1 VLIGI
6 AGKKRSGKD
15 TAARAL
21 VAQLGFRQIAFA
33 DPLKAL
39 AASFLGLPVEMV
51 RDDAFKYGTAL
62 AIVRSVQSFED
73 ATFRD
78 FERLNGREVLQRL
91 GTAARETFGRNFWVE
106 RAMESVRVAED
117 VVFSDVR
124 YWSELYAIEM
134 AGGLVIRLNRV
145 DGAESNDAHPSENEL
160 PSRDSGTYAEVF
172 NCTSAEEAAARVVE
186 WVKLKRNGGKAC

>member
-1 VLIGI
+1 MTIIGI

-39 AASFLGLPVEMV
+39 AASFLGLPVEAV
-51 RDDAFKYGTAL
+51 RDDAFKDNVVFADLRRIRMGANMSRVDLSHRT
-62 AIVRSVQSFED
+62 
-73 ATFRD
+73 
-78 FERLNGREVLQRL
+78 GREVLQRL

-106 RAMESVRVAED
+106 RAMESVRVSED

-134 AGGLVIRLNRV
+134 AGGLVIRLNRT
-145 DGAESNDAHPSENEL
+145 DGAEASDMHPSENEL
-160 PSRDSGTYAEVF
+160 PDAGDCYRAVF

-186 WVKLKRNGGKAC
+186 WVKLQRNGGKAC